1 MTGKY
6 DIKVSNN
13 KFTYTLTISRNIT
26 IIKGDSATGK
36 STLIQL
42 IDDYYRT
49 KGRGDVQI
57 VSDIPLYVLS
67 DPNLWKVSLSQIP
80 ASIVFIDEELAEVYK
95 SGDFASFIKNT
106 EHYYVIVTRENLYML
121 PYSIDE
127 IYYMK
132 ESGEYIDAKHVYN
145 ELHRVYSR
153 NNFPGKITPSKVVIE
168 DSNSGYQFFV
178 HAFHNGRERCVS
190 AGGNANVTETVME
203 NLSDLTLAIVDSAA
217 FGAYMSEF
225 DEYVEKNEQLALYA
239 PESFEYLILDSGIV
253 KMKDLRK
260 MIDQPNDY
268 VESNRLFINTM
279 DLIDFH

>member
-49 KGRGDVQI
+49 KGRGDVQV
-57 VSDIPLYVLS
+57 VSDVPLYVLG

-132 ESGEYIDAKHVYN
+132 ESGKYIDAKHVYN

-153 NNFPGKITPSKVVIE
+153 NSFPGKITPAKVVIE
-168 DSNSGYQFFV
+168 DSNSIKGDC
-178 HAFHNGRERCVS
+178 HGKH
-190 AGGNANVTETVME
+190 
-203 NLSDLTLAIVDSAA
+203 TL
-217 FGAYMSEF
+217 
-225 DEYVEKNEQLALYA
+225 
-239 PESFEYLILDSGIV
+239 
-253 KMKDLRK
+253 
-260 MIDQPNDY
+260 
-268 VESNRLFINTM
+268 RLQG
-279 DLIDFH
+279 

>member
-26 IIKGDSATGK
+26 IIKGDSAAGK

-42 IDDYYRT
+42 IDDFYRT

-67 DPNLWKVSLSQIP
+67 DPNLWKTSLTQIP

-106 EHYYVIVTRENLYML
+106 EHYYVIVIRENLYML

-132 ESGEYIDAKHVYN
+132 ESGKYIDAKHVYN

-178 HAFHNGRERCVS
+178 HAFHNGSERCVS
-190 AGGNANVTETVME
+190 AGGNANVTESVME

-225 DEYVEKNEQLALYA
+225 DEYVEKNEQFALYA

-268 VESNRLFINTM
+268 VESNRFFINTM